1 MDVHL
6 IPVIKNK
13 LTQNKVVKDALHFN
27 GKFIRSYLLAFLLL
41 LDTALLVLILSGIHN
56 EQAKVPPPSLY
67 FPQQCRNHFEDH
79 NDSADS
85 RQYYADFSE
94 ATTEELPLEA
104 IAPICQEMVSASNA
118 LSQAQNFWLHQKE
131 YANLMTQ
138 KNAIA
143 QEKNRL
149 EEERRENHAIPLLA
163 GIVQEV
169 NDSHVKNAHYLAR
182 EKEIDKKINALPSME
197 SYPLF
202 GKFQQLI
209 KTKQKKYKKKKASYE
224 MWYPWYQYLR
234 MLFFIV
240 PFSFI
245 AWLSHRNTDML
256 PTNIRV
262 LEVEIAANI
271 RSLGVVIT
279 ANILLLIL
287 VVIMAYTINL
297 LYVLFFQKT
306 VEEFLPGGIMSLL
319 KYLLIV
325 VVIEAMILFWKYK
338 EKKKKAQADKAKKEA
353 IKKAIL
359 ESLCPNPKCR
369 IKVDYKDQKFCPAC
383 GTALKILCP
392 HCNAEVI
399 NGLPYCKYC
408 GKKIL

>member
-1 MDVHL
+1 MDIHL

-13 LTQNKVVKDALHFN
+13 LTHNKVVKDALYFN
-27 GKFIRSYLLAFLLL
+27 GKFIRSYLLVFLFL
-41 LDTALLVLILSGIHN
+41 LDTALLVVILSGIRN
-56 EQAKVPPPSLY
+56 EQAKVPPPLLY

-94 ATTEELPLEA
+94 ATTEELPLEE
-104 IAPICQEMVSASNA
+104 IAPICQEILSASNA
-118 LSQAQNFWLHQKE
+118 LSHAQNFWLYQKE
-131 YANLMTQ
+131 YKNLMIQ

-143 QEKNRL
+143 QEKDL
-149 EEERRENHAIPLLA
+149 LGKETRENHTVPFLA

-169 NDSHVKNAHYLAR
+169 NDSHVKNAYYLAR

-209 KTKQKKYKKKKASYE
+209 KTKQKEYKKKKASYE
-224 MWYPWYQYLR
+224 MWYSWHQYLR

-245 AWLSHRNTDML
+245 AWLAYRNTDIL

-279 ANILLLIL
+279 ANILLLIMA
-287 VVIMAYTINL
+287 VIMAYTIGL
-297 LYVLFFQKT
+297 MYVVFFQKT
-306 VEEFLPGGIMSLL
+306 VEEFLPGGIRSLF
-319 KYLLIV
+319 KYLLILG
-325 VVIEAMILFWKYK
+325 VIVAIFLFWKYK

-359 ESLCPNPKCR
+359 ESLCSNPKCR

-383 GTALKILCP
+383 GHTLKTICP

-408 GKKIL
+408 GKKIG